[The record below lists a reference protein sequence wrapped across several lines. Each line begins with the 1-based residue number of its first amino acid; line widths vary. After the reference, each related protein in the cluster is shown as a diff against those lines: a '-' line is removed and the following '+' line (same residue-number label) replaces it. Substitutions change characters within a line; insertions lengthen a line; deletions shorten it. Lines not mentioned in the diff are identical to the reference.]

1 MSNKTSKDENS
12 ITYCSSNGPMTVPG
26 NDYNF
31 WEMKPKVFVKV
42 TSQMDKHIMYINKN
56 YIMMLEKLA
65 NGSRIWV
72 SGGDHG
78 NVRIVNESVE
88 ELLEQMGVE

>member
-1 MSNKTSKDENS
+1 MNTTKSGYVLPDPKDP
-12 ITYCSSNGPMTVPG
+12 IL
-26 NDYNF
+26 
-31 WEMKPKVFVKV
+31 EMEQNTFIKV
-42 TSQMDKHIMYINKN
+42 TSQMDKHVMYINKT

-88 ELLEQMGVE
+88 ELLEQMAVE